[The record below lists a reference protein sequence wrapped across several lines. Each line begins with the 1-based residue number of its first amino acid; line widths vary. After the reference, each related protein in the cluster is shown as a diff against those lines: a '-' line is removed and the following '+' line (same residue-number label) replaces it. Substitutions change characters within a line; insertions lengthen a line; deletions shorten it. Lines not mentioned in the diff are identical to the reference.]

1 LLRNS
6 AKLPDKEMGISNG
19 EEKSL
24 GNFWAHISPENIKRT
39 ETIKTLHQFKILFI
53 DGNLEKLV
61 EKLMYRMKN
70 LIGIELHL
78 VCDRTCENESRN
90 TFCTT

>member
-1 LLRNS
+1 
-6 AKLPDKEMGISNG
+6 MGISKG

-24 GNFWAHISPENIKRT
+24 GNFWEHISPEKTKRT
-39 ETIKTLHQFKILFI
+39 ETRNALYQIEILFI
-53 DGNLEKLV
+53 ECNLEKLV
-61 EKLMYRMKN
+61 EKLMPRMKN

-78 VCDRTCENESRN
+78 VSDRTCENESRN